1 MIGTNAV
8 VAMKRHTTKGLAKQ
22 TKLQKGTMLLQVV
35 AEVPVMALVV
45 AEVPVVALVVVE
57 VPVMALAVAEVPVVA
72 LVVVLAVVLVVVLG
86 SVAMESHQPPIK
98 RHLTVDSVSERV
110 Q

>member
-1 MIGTNAV
+1 M
-8 VAMKRHTTKGLAKQ
+8 LAGFPTAK
-22 TKLQKGTMLLQVV
+22 
-35 AEVPVMALVV
+35 ALSVSV
-45 AEVPVVALVVVE
+45 LKAALVVV
-57 VPVMALAVAEVPVVA
+57 LVVA

>member
-35 AEVPVMALVV
+35 AEVPVMASAVAEVPVMALVV
-45 AEVPVVALVVVE
+45 AEVPVVALVVAE
-57 VPVMALAVAEVPVVA
+57 VPVM
-72 LVVVLAVVLVVVLG
+72 
-86 SVAMESHQPPIK
+86 
-98 RHLTVDSVSERV
+98 D
-110 Q
+110 